1 MSSKRAGF
9 EARNGAVKA
18 AIAAAQGV
26 GSIKGKS
33 AATNK
38 GGPLARA
45 VGLTVRLDSATH
57 EQLRSI
63 AFKKRVSIHSLLLE
77 GVDFILRKQGN

>member
-9 EARNGAVKA
+9 EARNSSVQA
-18 AIAAAQGV
+18 ALAAAQGAAS
-26 GSIKGKS
+26 GKGKS
-33 AATNK
+33 AATGK
-38 GGPLARA
+38 GAPLERA
-45 VGLTVRLDSATH
+45 VGLTVRLDSSTH

-77 GVDFILRKQGN
+77 GVDLVLRKQSN